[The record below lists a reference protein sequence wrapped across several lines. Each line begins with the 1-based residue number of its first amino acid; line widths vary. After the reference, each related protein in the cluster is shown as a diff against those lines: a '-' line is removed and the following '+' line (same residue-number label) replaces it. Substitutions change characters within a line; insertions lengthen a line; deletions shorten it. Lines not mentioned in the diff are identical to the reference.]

1 MKRIFAAGL
10 LALPALLA
18 GGSAGF
24 AQGPGCSG
32 PGCAG
37 GAIGA
42 GYAGGFGADCYGQAG
57 AIKGCCQHMGCGCFC
72 MRFLGAIHFNGPL
85 WNYGPYTG
93 YYPFEP
99 YGPWNAALQY
109 TGPYPQNGCCG
120 WGGLF
125 GHCGAGGCG
134 PGGSG
139 AGGWG
144 HGGHAGHLGHHG
156 GKDGCSECG
165 DWSGYARTTWLNVH
179 HRVHPLGHK
188 AKCGGCDGCS
198 SINWATDAPVV
209 AASERQSDIQQTS
222 YPRSER

>member
-1 MKRIFAAGL
+1 MKRMFGAGL

-18 GGSAGF
+18 CGAAGF

-32 PGCAG
+32 PGCYG

-42 GYAGGFGADCYGQAG
+42 GYAGGFDPSCYGQPA
-57 AIKGCCQHMGCGCFC
+57 AIKGCCHYIGCGCFC
-72 MRFLGAIHFNGPL
+72 FRYLGRITQEGPL

-109 TGPYPQNGCCG
+109 TGPYPNSGCCG
-120 WGGLF
+120 WSGLF
-125 GHCGAGGCG
+125 GHGGAGRF
-134 PGGSG
+134 G

-144 HGGHAGHLGHHG
+144 HGHLAGRG
-156 GKDGCSECG
+156 GCSECG
-165 DWSGYARTTWLNVH
+165 DWGGYARTTWLNVH
-179 HRVHPLGHK
+179 HRVFPLWHK
-188 AKCGGCDGCS
+188 TKGGCDSCS
-198 SINWATDAPVV
+198 RAGWAADAPAV
-209 AASERQSDIQQTS
+209 ASGERQSDIQQTS